1 MILTELDNPFRVV
14 ILSSIIV
21 FTILSLTVSTTQ
33 ASEAGPLERMR
44 EIIGEMGGT
53 LDTGDDS
60 SGNIDDATSSDN
72 VGQIETESALPI
84 PNITQ
89 REEAPVSAPSGSIVS
104 SDEFAMNAEF
114 EPHENEFLAD
124 QNNWQMD
131 AFGFTVTPNSSI
143 CPTGNCEFEFEDG
156 QIDTDFRGDW
166 VLTGRL
172 KVGVETEEG
181 TRSKLYDVRG
191 ELDRKGTLEKEN
203 TVTDMLG
210 EEFKLGSGSVILP
223 QEIDSEYEIT
233 NGTLSI
239 EGEDASLFLQG
250 TKQ

>member
-1 MILTELDNPFRVV
+1 MDNPFRVV
-14 ILSSIIV
+14 IFSSIIA
-21 FTILSLTVSTTQ
+21 FTILSFTVSTTQ

-44 EIIGEMGGT
+44 EIVGEMGGT

-60 SGNIDDATSSDN
+60 SGNSDDATSS
-72 VGQIETESALPI
+72 GKSTLSI

-104 SDEFAMNAEF
+104 TDEFAMNAEF

-124 QNNWQMD
+124 ENYWQMD
-131 AFGFTVTPNSSI
+131 AFGFNVTPNSSI

-156 QIDTDFRGDW
+156 QINTDFRGDW

-191 ELDRKGTLEKEN
+191 ELDRKETLEREN
-203 TVTDMLG
+203 SVTDMLG
-210 EEFKLGSGSVILP
+210 GEFRLGSGPVILP
-223 QEIDSEYEIT
+223 DQIDVEYEIT
-233 NGTLSI
+233 NGSLTI
-239 EGEDASLFLQG
+239 EDEDASLILQG